1 MSALL
6 AVEHLTTR
14 IATRSGVLTIVDDVS
29 FALEEG
35 ECFGLVGESGSGKSM
50 VCRSILRLPPTTPAL
65 TSGRIAFDGEDLLLL
80 PDRALNRVCG
90 RQIAM
95 IVQDAIAALNPVL
108 PVGRQIAE
116 AMLEHGVAASRGDA
130 RARVV
135 ALMRKVG
142 IPAPEQRI
150 DDYPHE
156 FSGGMCQR
164 VVIAAALACA
174 PRVILADEPTTALDV
189 TIQDQIL
196 KLLAGLVRELR
207 LAVLLVTHDMG
218 VVAQNCRRVAVMYA
232 GRLVE
237 LAETEQLFRQ
247 PLHPYSAGLLSCVPS
262 IDAEDAS
269 GPARLRPIPG
279 SPPDL
284 ADVPDGCRFH
294 PRCPLADDACRS
306 GSFPL
311 REVGPNHFS
320 ACIRHEALAR
330 AGNIW
335 SGAPAARAVVAAE
348 GAP

>member
-1 MSALL
+1 MSTLL
-6 AVEHLTTR
+6 AVSNLTTR
-14 IATRSGVLTIVDDVS
+14 IATSRGVLTIVDDVS

-50 VCRSILRLPPTTPAL
+50 VCRSILRLPPTAPAL
-65 TSGRIAFDGEDLLLL
+65 MSGRIDFAGTDLIGLS
-80 PDRALNRVCG
+80 DRALNAICG

-108 PVGRQIAE
+108 PVGKQIAE
-116 AMLEHGVAASRGDA
+116 AMLEHGVAASRRDA
-130 RARVV
+130 RTRVI

-142 IPAPEQRI
+142 IPAPETRI
-150 DDYPHE
+150 DDFPHE

-218 VVAQNCRRVAVMYA
+218 VVAQSCRRVAVMYA

-237 LAETEQLFRQ
+237 LAETEDLFRQ
-247 PLHPYSAGLLSCVPS
+247 PLHPYSAGLLSCVPN
-262 IDAEDAS
+262 IDGDEAD
-269 GPARLRPIPG
+269 ARLEPIAG

-284 ADVPDGCRFH
+284 ADPPEGCRFH
-294 PRCPLADDACRS
+294 PRCPLAVEACRS
-306 GSFPL
+306 GAFPL
-311 REVGPNHFS
+311 REVAPGHFT
-320 ACIRHEALAR
+320 ACIRHDVLAR
-330 AGNIW
+330 SGNVW
-335 SGAPAARAVVAAE
+335 ARARAPEHAAS
-348 GAP
+348 

>member
-6 AVEHLTTR
+6 ELRDLTTR
-14 IATRSGVLTIVDDVS
+14 IATRRGVITIVDGVS
-29 FALEEG
+29 FTLDEG

-65 TSGRIAFDGEDLLLL
+65 MSGRIAFDGDDLLRMT
-80 PDRALNRVCG
+80 DRELNRVCG
-90 RQIAM
+90 RKIAM

-108 PVGRQIAE
+108 PVGTQIGE
-116 AMLEHGVAASRGDA
+116 AMLEHGVATSRREA
-130 RARVV
+130 RARAV

-142 IPAPEQRI
+142 IPSPETRV

-164 VVIAAALACA
+164 VVIAAALACT

-196 KLLAGLVRELR
+196 KLIAELQRELR

-218 VVAQNCRRVAVMYA
+218 VVAQNCQRVAVMYS
-232 GRLVE
+232 GRFVE
-237 LAETEQLFRQ
+237 LAATEQLFRQ
-247 PLHPYSAGLLSCVPS
+247 PLHPYSAGLLSCVPT
-262 IDAEDAS
+262 IDGGDAT
-269 GPARLRPIPG
+269 ARVRPIAG
-279 SPPDL
+279 SPPDI
-284 ADVPDGCRFH
+284 ADPPSGCRFH
-294 PRCPLADDACRS
+294 PRCPLADDACRA
-306 GSFPL
+306 GEFPL
-311 REVGPNHFS
+311 REVRPNHFT

-335 SGAPAARAVVAAE
+335 ASESPEPVPAATGGAA
-348 GAP
+348 